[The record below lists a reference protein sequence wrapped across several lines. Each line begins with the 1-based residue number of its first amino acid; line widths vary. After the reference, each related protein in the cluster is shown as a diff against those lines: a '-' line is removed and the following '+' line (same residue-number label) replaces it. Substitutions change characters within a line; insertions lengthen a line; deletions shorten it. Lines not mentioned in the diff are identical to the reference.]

1 MKIGIFDSGLGG
13 LIVARAI
20 RKALPEYDYVY
31 LGDTK
36 RLPYGNKTQNK
47 IYQNTIE
54 ALEYLF
60 EQDCALLIV
69 ACNTVSSQALR
80 KVQQEWLPKSKYSDR
95 KVLGV
100 IRPTVE
106 SVGKFKN
113 IGLIGTLR
121 TIDSTAYLQ
130 ELKKINPKIKLLAKA
145 TPKLVPMIESGKYN
159 DRILKNYLTPFKNI
173 DPVRGRE
180 GSQRPS
186 TSNGIEV
193 LILGCTHYGMLKE
206 QIQNILGLKIKIIAQ
221 EDLLP
226 KKLKNYLLRHKEI
239 TKKLSKN
246 NKFELLVTKL
256 NERYEKLSY
265 EWFGEDVKP
274 KLVKIQPHP

>member
-36 RLPYGNKTQNK
+36 RLPYGDKTQSK

-60 EQDCALLIV
+60 KKDCVLVIV

-80 KVQQEWLPKSKYSDR
+80 KVQTERLPNSPYSDR

-106 SVGKFKN
+106 SVGKLEN

-121 TIDSTAYLQ
+121 TVDSTAYLQ
-130 ELKKINPKIKLLAKA
+130 ELKKINPKIKLFAKA
-145 TPKLVPMIESGKYN
+145 TPKLVSMIESGEYEEKV
-159 DRILKNYLTPFKNI
+159 LKNYLLSFK
-173 DPVRGRE
+173 DVDG
-180 GSQRPS
+180 
-186 TSNGIEV
+186 
-193 LILGCTHYGMLKE
+193 LILGCTHYGMLKKE
-206 QIQNILGLKIKIIAQ
+206 IQNILGKKIKIIAQ

-226 KKLKNYLLRHKEI
+226 GKLKSYLLKHKEI
-239 TKKLSKN
+239 AKKLSKN
-246 NKFELLVTKL
+246 KKFEILVTKL
-256 NERYEKLSY
+256 NERYKKLSY
-265 EWFGEDVKP
+265 EWFGAKTKP
-274 KLVKIQPHP
+274 KLIQL

>member
-20 RKALPEYDYVY
+20 RKAMPEYDYVY

-36 RLPYGNKTQNK
+36 RLPYGNKTQEK
-47 IYQNTIE
+47 IYQNTIQ
-54 ALEYLF
+54 ALTYLF
-60 EQDCALLIV
+60 ERNCVLVII

-80 KVQQEWLPKSKYSDR
+80 RVQQEWLPARIATQNVAGGPRSKYFDR

-106 SVGKFKN
+106 SVGIFEN

-121 TIDSTAYLQ
+121 TVDSTAYLQ

-145 TPKLVPMIESGKYN
+145 TPKLVPMIESGKYQIK
-159 DRILKNYLTPFKNI
+159 ILENYLAPFENI
-173 DPVRGRE
+173 E
-180 GSQRPS
+180 
-186 TSNGIEV
+186 T
-193 LILGCTHYGMLKE
+193 LILGCTHYGMLKKE
-206 QIQNILGLKIKIIAQ
+206 IQKTLGKKTKIIAQ

-226 KKLKNYLLRHKEI
+226 GKLKNYLFRHKEI
-239 TKKLSKN
+239 EKKLSKN
-246 NKFELLVTKL
+246 KKFELLVTKT
-256 NERYEKLSY
+256 NERYKKLSS
-265 EWFGEDVKP
+265 EWFGVKTKI
-274 KLVKIQPHP
+274 KLVQL